1 MMYGLW
7 TTFTTQ
13 NGQRDNVIALLLEAA
28 ASLATHP
35 GCLHYI
41 ISRSDEPDVLH
52 VREIWTDAATHQAS
66 LTLPVTQHLITQARP
81 LLKHVE
87 RVLEDQPLG
96 GKGLI

>member
-1 MMYGLW
+1 M
-7 TTFTTQ
+7 
-13 NGQRDNVIALLLEAA
+13 
-28 ASLATHP
+28 
-35 GCLHYI
+35 
-41 ISRSDEPDVLH
+41 H

-81 LLKHVE
+81 LLEHVE

>member
-1 MMYGLW
+1 MDYGRHLRLKTDNA
-7 TTFTTQ
+7 TTSLPCCLKL
-13 NGQRDNVIALLLEAA
+13 RLLLRRIRAA
-28 ASLATHP
+28 CTS
-35 GCLHYI
+35 
-41 ISRSDEPDVLH
+41 SDEPDVLH

-81 LLKHVE
+81 LLEHVE

>member
-41 ISRSDEPDVLH
+41 ISRS
-52 VREIWTDAATHQAS
+52 AS
-66 LTLPVTQHLITQARP
+66 QMFCMFAKFGRMRLLI
-81 LLKHVE
+81 KH
-87 RVLEDQPLG
+87 P
-96 GKGLI
+96 